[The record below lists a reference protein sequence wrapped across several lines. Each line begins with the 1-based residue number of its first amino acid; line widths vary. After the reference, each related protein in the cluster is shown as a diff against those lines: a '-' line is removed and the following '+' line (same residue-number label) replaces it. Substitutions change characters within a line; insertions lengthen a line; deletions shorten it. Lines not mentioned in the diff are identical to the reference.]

1 MAMSKKTSFEQ
12 VPLDVVKK
20 MIEAQFKQEVP
31 TRSGPGIK
39 KRKLGQKPI
48 LSEGNGTNGKGGN
61 V

>member
-1 MAMSKKTSFEQ
+1 MSKKTSFEQ

-20 MIEAQFKQEVP
+20 MIEAQLNQVP
-31 TRSGPGIK
+31 TRSRPGIK
-39 KRKLGQKPI
+39 KKKLGQKPI